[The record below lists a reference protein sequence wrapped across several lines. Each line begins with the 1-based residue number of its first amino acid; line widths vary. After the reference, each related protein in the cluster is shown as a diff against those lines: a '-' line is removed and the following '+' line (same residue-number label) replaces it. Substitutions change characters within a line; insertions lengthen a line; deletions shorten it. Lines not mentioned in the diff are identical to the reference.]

1 LPPIRPTVS
10 KSKPKIVI
18 HKIQF
23 SVMQQ
28 DLSNYPMMPENWDE
42 QQYLKMTATVVFV
55 FMGLTLLFYLLN
67 RM

>member
-1 LPPIRPTVS
+1 
-10 KSKPKIVI
+10 
-18 HKIQF
+18 
-23 SVMQQ
+23 MQQ